1 MFSSNYLT
9 TVAKIRVVVVT
20 RCDGDADE
28 DGGFERIAKSPS
40 FPNLLYTVFRS
51 SNASPLPD
59 IFSTMFFF
67 RYCGWWRLPLND
79 CIKRWRRS
87 KYITSSAAWLAVT
100 RPEFSII
107 VFVESSSRDSK
118 IIFPSARISSNASW
132 ASKDV

>member
-1 MFSSNYLT
+1 MFSSKYLT

-20 RCDGDADE
+20 HGDGNADE

-79 CIKRWRRS
+79 YIKRWRRS

-107 VFVESSSRDSK
+107 VFVESSSRDSN
-118 IIFPSARISSNASW
+118 IFCRARTSSNASC